1 MPLTQIS
8 MRKGKPEA
16 ERRAIMDGIYSAM
29 QQTFGVP
36 DDDRFMTVS
45 EFGDSDFVHGYR
57 YPDVDRSDDLV
68 IIQITVSNNRS
79 REQKLA
85 LYKAINEELGRRAGV
100 RPDDI
105 FINIVEVLPEN
116 WSFGRG
122 KAQNIEPTGRV

>member
-8 MRKGKPEA
+8 MRKGKPE
-16 ERRAIMDGIYSAM
+16 EHRLAIMDGIYSAM
-29 QQTFGVP
+29 RRSFAVP
-36 DDDRFMTVS
+36 EDDRFMTIS
-45 EFGDSDFVHGYR
+45 EFSNGDFSHGYR
-57 YPDVDRSDDLV
+57 YPNLDRSDDLV

-85 LYKAINEELGRRAGV
+85 LYKAINEELKERANI

-116 WSFGRG
+116 WSFGQGR
-122 KAQNIEPTGRV
+122 AQNIEPK

>member
-8 MRKGKPEA
+8 MRKGGSEKFRLA
-16 ERRAIMDGIYSAM
+16 VMDGVYSAM
-29 QQTFGVP
+29 RRTFAVP
-36 DDDRFMTVS
+36 EDDRFMTIS
-45 EFGDSDFVHGYR
+45 EFGAADFTYGYR
-57 YPDVDRSDDLV
+57 YPGVERSDNLV

-85 LYKAINEELGRRAGV
+85 LYRAINEELEKRAGV

-122 KAQNIEPTGRV
+122 RAQNVE

>member
-8 MRKGKPEA
+8 MRKGKPE
-16 ERRAIMDGIYSAM
+16 ELRRAIMDGVYSAM
-29 QQTFGVP
+29 RRTFAVP
-36 DDDRFMTVS
+36 EDDRFMTIS
-45 EFGDSDFVHGYR
+45 EFDDADFSYGYR
-57 YPDVDRSDDLV
+57 YPGVDRSDDLV

-85 LYKAINEELGRRAGV
+85 LYKAISDELKERAGM

-105 FINIVEVLPEN
+105 FINVVEVLPEN

-122 KAQNIEPTGRV
+122 RAQNIE

>member
-8 MRKGKPEA
+8 MRKGKSE
-16 ERRAIMDGIYSAM
+16 EFRRAIMDGIYSAM
-29 QQTFGVP
+29 RSTFAVP
-36 DDDRFMTVS
+36 EDDRFMTIS
-45 EFGDSDFVHGYR
+45 EFGDADFSYGYR
-57 YPDVDRSDDLV
+57 YPNVDRSDDL
-68 IIQITVSNNRS
+68 IIIKITVSNNRS

-85 LYKAINEELGRRAGV
+85 LYKAVNHELEERAGV

-122 KAQNIEPTGRV
+122 RAQNIE